1 MAKTFVKVEPL
12 SQEDLK
18 KLHETKPPTYKRKL
32 KLNLPL
38 YSMAH
43 LDVLM
48 IRADSEPY
56 EADFSVAIPG
66 KPDSKPTVI
75 RVTNLDDGE
84 QGLLILNTIM
94 LSSLGRAVGPLTGR
108 FFRFISG
115 GVPEGKQYRRIECEE
130 LECVNED
137 ESPHTH

>member
-1 MAKTFVKVEPL
+1 MAKPKVEPL
-12 SQEDLK
+12 SQEDMT
-18 KLHETKPPTYKRKL
+18 KLHESNPPKYKRKL

-43 LDVLM
+43 MDVLM
-48 IRADSEPY
+48 VRADSEPY

-66 KPDSKPTVI
+66 KPDSKPTVM

-84 QGLLILNTIM
+84 QGLLILNSIM
-94 LSSLGRAVGPLTGR
+94 LSSLARANGTLSGRY
-108 FFRFISG
+108 FRFVSG

-130 LECVNED
+130 LECINED
-137 ESPHTH
+137 GSPHTH